1 MAKSKTVKLKEI
13 LIPVGFKKFE
23 GCFIRVHN
31 DTVHTVKLCRNRS
44 LETDI
49 SIAVYSLCDP
59 KISQSYFNK
68 SPVLPYSYSI
78 DCFLNPTIEDR
89 SDKADAE
96 DEIRLLKEI
105 VLPRL
110 DLIQLQ
116 SDLLV
121 FYDEMET
128 VEYGGPIIN
137 CSHRIY
143 AALAAG
149 NYEAARISLDAIFSQ
164 NRNALEAMRKQRTEA
179 EHEEACESTR
189 IRQIPLR
196 RIEKMILDGNWED
209 ILHFIEE
216 SKRKNI
222 SFLLHS

>member
-1 MAKSKTVKLKEI
+1 MRNGTVQ
-13 LIPVGFKKFE
+13 V
-23 GCFIRVHN
+23 
-31 DTVHTVKLCRNRS
+31 VKRCRQRT

-49 SIAVYSLCDP
+49 NIAVYSLCDP
-59 KISQSYFNK
+59 KITQSYFEK

-78 DCFLNPTIEDR
+78 DSFLNPAIEDR
-89 SDKADAE
+89 SDRTDMKE
-96 DEIRLLKEI
+96 EIGLLEEI

-110 DLIQLQ
+110 DFIQLQ

-128 VEYGGPIIN
+128 AEYGSPIIN

-179 EHEEACESTR
+179 QHEEACERTR

-196 RIEKMILDGNWED
+196 RVEKMILDRNTEG

-216 SKRKNI
+216 TKQRNI
-222 SFLLHS
+222 SFLQDSSF